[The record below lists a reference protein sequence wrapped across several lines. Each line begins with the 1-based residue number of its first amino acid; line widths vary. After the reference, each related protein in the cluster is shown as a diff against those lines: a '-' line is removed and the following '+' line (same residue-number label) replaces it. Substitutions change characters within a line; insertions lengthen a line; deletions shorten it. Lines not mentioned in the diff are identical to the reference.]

1 MYNEGGDYKLKHT
14 LEIMKIIEGAL
25 KSDTDKVVSY
35 TKLLS
40 NKLEEEGEN
49 KVAEKLKRT
58 LSSNNSRKYMK
69 AQNLDSVINVPVD
82 QESRLSM
89 ADVLMPEEIN
99 ADVVLNENE
108 KDKIDDFILSYE
120 KSDLLAASGLEFPN
134 TLLFYG
140 PPGCGKTKLA
150 QYISKETGLP
160 LLVARL
166 DSLISSYLGNTAKN
180 IRYLFE
186 YVEKNPCIL
195 FLDEFDALA
204 KLRDDKHELGELKR
218 VVNSLLQ
225 NIDLLN
231 EGNILIAAT
240 NHEQLLD
247 PAVWRRFNYHLNIK
261 KPTFES
267 RVKLTKL
274 FLGDNKLKNKE
285 YEVLGQ
291 IFNNFTGSQIEDIC
305 YKSLRESIIRENKF
319 NLQLLVK
326 QFFSYINFFDSE
338 ASLSRREKA
347 KKMAIYLREID
358 EKVFSYS
365 QIGSLLDYSKA
376 YIGQLIREG
385 SEINE

>member
-1 MYNEGGDYKLKHT
+1 MKHT

-25 KSDTDKVVSY
+25 KSDQNKVINY
-35 TKLLS
+35 TKMLS
-40 NKLEEEGEN
+40 DKLEKEGEN
-49 KVAEKLKRT
+49 KVAEKLKKT
-58 LSSNNSRKYMK
+58 LSSNSTKKYMK
-69 AQNLDSVINVPVD
+69 AQNLDSVMNVPVD
-82 QESRLSM
+82 QDSRLSM
-89 ADVLMPEEIN
+89 ADVLMPEEIS
-99 ADVVLNENE
+99 ADIVLNKIE
-108 KDKIDDFILSYE
+108 KEKIEEFVLTYE

-150 QYISKETGLP
+150 HYLAKEIGLP

-186 YVEKNPCIL
+186 YVEKTPCIL

-204 KLRDDKHELGELKR
+204 KLRDDKNELGELKR

-231 EGNILIAAT
+231 EGHILIAAT

-247 PAVWRRFNYHLNIK
+247 PAVWRRFDYQLNIK

-267 RVKLTKL
+267 RKNLIKL
-274 FLGDNKLKNKE
+274 FLGVDKLNKMECEILAYVFKD
-285 YEVLGQ
+285 L
-291 IFNNFTGSQIEDIC
+291 TGAQIEDIC
-305 YKSLRESIIRENKF
+305 KSSLRESIIKENQFSIKI
-319 NLQLLVK
+319 LVNK
-326 QFFSYINFFDSE
+326 FFSYIDFFSSDSE
-338 ASLSRREKA
+338 LSERERA
-347 KKMAIYLREID
+347 KKMAIYLRNIN

-365 QIGSLLDYSKA
+365 QIANLIGYSKA
-376 YIGQLIREG
+376 HIGQLIREG
-385 SEINE
+385 SGNNG